1 MFAKL
6 WERGIIHNYLDNL
19 KQPDTTTYNHL
30 FSLRM
35 LTIMCRNKTLCNL
48 LLTETDFPT
57 VLTQML
63 EKNTNTEEL
72 SIGQR
77 VELQFIAANLRTIS
91 RVESSHDTIFSIL
104 HMLPTANTRNIPS
117 VNANLA
123 EMYANL
129 VDTAP
134 KEKNITLLNA
144 IFPLTESTNV
154 TTRNLALKCCE
165 IVTLRETN
173 NGSETAVQAL
183 NSYRNKNQ
191 NIAFACSVANY
202 ALVALMYTAVRAS
215 ARGFQVAGGGIM
227 VDMIGKTILRTT
239 ATTVALGTVFTG
251 LDLVSFKVDKLPV
264 TTFQEAK
271 RKAFLVEA
279 TQASFH
285 FLLPV
290 LVIYLLQTTPYLI
303 IPLILGRSMSASEPY
318 EIFISDDTVELKKR
332 LRQYLVVEKE

>member
-1 MFAKL
+1 
-6 WERGIIHNYLDNL
+6 
-19 KQPDTTTYNHL
+19 
-30 FSLRM
+30 
-35 LTIMCRNKTLCNL
+35 
-48 LLTETDFPT
+48 
-57 VLTQML
+57 ML